1 VGEQDAAE
9 LTSEEDALDR
19 ELQTTEI
26 ARLLRATE
34 EVPTVFLGYLVTHP
48 GDQRPWPY
56 QILMEDGRMNDIEM
70 CVTHQD
76 QADAS
81 GDKWRWCEYI
91 AFRGLWR
98 VAFARVNEGDI
109 SDTELQVGKFVLPKP
124 GETAVYESNEEMY
137 WHVGEQDVSK
147 RAKRAGGTH

>member
-1 VGEQDAAE
+1 VGEQAVAE

-56 QILMEDGRMNDIEM
+56 QILMEDGKMNDIEM
-70 CVTHQD
+70 CVTPR
-76 QADAS
+76 S
-81 GDKWRWCEYI
+81 C
-91 AFRGLWR
+91 
-98 VAFARVNEGDI
+98 
-109 SDTELQVGKFVLPKP
+109 
-124 GETAVYESNEEMY
+124 
-137 WHVGEQDVSK
+137 
-147 RAKRAGGTH
+147 